1 MSKVDNS
8 NVLPCVHIEP
18 GDKDCTLWVGLLYE
32 RTGTLL
38 PLTPLFWPIASK
50 WPFIII
56 HHIQELAHCDLVL
69 LELWAEMLM
78 GRHTLGPD
86 LTFDITKMAD

>member
-1 MSKVDNS
+1 MNPTTTIV
-8 NVLPCVHIEP
+8 
-18 GDKDCTLWVGLLYE
+18 GTLWVGLLYE
-32 RTGTLL
+32 RTLL
-38 PLTPLFWPIASK
+38 PLTPLSWPIASK